1 MRDLDRLIV
10 RFRQFGG
17 MRLVWEYAK
26 MGVLWVGVKEVI
38 RCAIKGRSFKCVY
51 PVVTKRVDEEL
62 IKKYGNARKGDL
74 KDLSEVAPAGSSKGL
89 GSIKGGSEA
98 NETLRYENETVQ
110 APTKRCRYENGNRG
124 KQEVVWFCWLQ
135 GIENAPELVKACLKS
150 LRENVDAE
158 IKVLDER
165 NYGEYVELPEYIVEK
180 YRRGRIPPALFSDLL
195 RLELLIRY
203 GRTWIDSTVLATK
216 PATRAIVD
224 LKPSWKEIRESE
236 LFLYRYIR
244 TGRVYGI
251 SNWFIHA
258 KAGNPLLVEL
268 RDMLYAYWRD
278 YDCTLEYYIFHLF
291 FGVVAKR
298 YPGMLSKMPKG
309 NSYNALVLE
318 HNLEKRY
325 NEEWWQKLTDNV
337 PFHKLNYRI
346 VPKEVKGTVYEH
358 IITLY
363 ENE

>member
-1 MRDLDRLIV
+1 
-10 RFRQFGG
+10 
-17 MRLVWEYAK
+17 
-26 MGVLWVGVKEVI
+26 MGVLWVGVKEII

-51 PVVTKRVDEEL
+51 PVVTKRVDEIL
-62 IKKYGNARKGDL
+62 ITLYGNGND
-74 KDLSEVAPAGSSKGL
+74 
-89 GSIKGGSEA
+89 
-98 NETLRYENETVQ
+98 
-110 APTKRCRYENGNRG
+110 NGNG
-124 KQEVVWFCWLQ
+124 NFEPAQHLNSLNPEASAEESNQCEAQLELPPDGVVWFCWLQ
-135 GIENAPELVKACLKS
+135 GMENAPELVKTCLKS
-150 LRENVDAE
+150 LKENVDAE
-158 IKVLDER
+158 IRALDER

-203 GRTWIDSTVLATK
+203 GGTWIDSTVLATK
-216 PATRAIVD
+216 PITREMGD

-244 TGRVYGI
+244 NGRVYGI

-268 RDMLYAYWRD
+268 RDMLYAYWKD

-298 YPGMLSKMPKG
+298 YPEVLSKMPKG

-363 ENE
+363 ENG

>member
-51 PVVTKRVDEEL
+51 PVVTKRVDEIL
-62 IKKYGNARKGDL
+62 ITLYGNGND
-74 KDLSEVAPAGSSKGL
+74 
-89 GSIKGGSEA
+89 
-98 NETLRYENETVQ
+98 
-110 APTKRCRYENGNRG
+110 NGNG
-124 KQEVVWFCWLQ
+124 NFEPAQHLNSLNPEASAEESNQCEAQLELPPDGVVWFCWLQ

-150 LRENVDAE
+150 LKENVDAE
-158 IKVLDER
+158 IRALDER

-180 YRRGRIPPALFSDLL
+180 YRKGRIPPALFSDLL

-203 GRTWIDSTVLATK
+203 GGTWIDSTVLATK
-216 PATRAIVD
+216 PATRAMGD

-244 TGRVYGI
+244 NGRVYGI

-268 RDMLYAYWRD
+268 RDMLYAYWKD

-298 YPGMLSKMPKG
+298 YPEVLSKMPKG

-363 ENE
+363 ENENH

>member
-51 PVVTKRVDEEL
+51 PVVTKRVDEKL
-62 IKKYGNARKGDL
+62 ITLYGNGND
-74 KDLSEVAPAGSSKGL
+74 
-89 GSIKGGSEA
+89 
-98 NETLRYENETVQ
+98 
-110 APTKRCRYENGNRG
+110 NGNG
-124 KQEVVWFCWLQ
+124 NFEPAQHLNSLNHDASAEESNQCEAQLELPPDGVVWFCWLQ
-135 GIENAPELVKACLKS
+135 GMENAPELVKACLRSIK
-150 LRENVDAE
+150 RNVTEDVV
-158 IKVLDER
+158 VLDEK
-165 NYGEYVELPEYIVEK
+165 NYGKYVELPEYIVEK

-203 GRTWIDSTVLATK
+203 GGTWIDSTVLATK
-216 PATRAIVD
+216 PATRGMGD

-244 TGRVYGI
+244 NGRVYGI

-268 RDMLYAYWRD
+268 RDMLYAYWKD

-298 YPGMLSKMPKG
+298 YPEVLSKMPKG

-363 ENE
+363 ENEKSLESGIDEC